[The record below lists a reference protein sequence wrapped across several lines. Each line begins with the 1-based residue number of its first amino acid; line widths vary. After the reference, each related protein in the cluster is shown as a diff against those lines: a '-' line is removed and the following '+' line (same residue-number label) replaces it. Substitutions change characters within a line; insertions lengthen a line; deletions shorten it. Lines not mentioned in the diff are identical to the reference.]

1 MDIARHIAEL
11 IGYAVV
17 GAGAVVTFAFQ
28 LFKRYGEKWLD
39 ARFDERLQN
48 LRHAQAQEIEGLRFK
63 VSTLL
68 DRATKLHQREFEVLP
83 EAWAKLSNAYWKAS
97 ALVAP
102 FKEIP
107 DLNRMS
113 EPQREAFIAKS
124 RLQDW
129 QKDEVR
135 AAADLSKKY
144 NELNAWYIL
153 GDAKSACTDSS
164 RYLGVQGIFIEPEL
178 RKKMD
183 RLNQLVW
190 NSLIEDESNKQY
202 DIRER
207 VQAAALRDEGGP
219 LREELEASIHRRIW
233 PAAKV
238 EL

>member
-1 MDIARHIAEL
+1 MDTARHIAEL
-11 IGYAVV
+11 VGYAVV

-28 LFKRYGEKWLD
+28 LFKRYGEKWLE

-83 EAWAKLSNAYWKAS
+83 EAWAKLSDAYWSAT

-102 FKEIP
+102 FRETYN
-107 DLNRMS
+107 LSSMS
-113 EPQREAFIAKS
+113 EPQLEALIAKS
-124 RLQDW
+124 RFQDW
-129 QKDEVR
+129 QKDEIR
-135 AAADLSKKY
+135 AASDVSKKY
-144 NELNAWYIL
+144 NEIHELYNLA
-153 GDAKSACTDSS
+153 DAKKACTDSS
-164 RYLGVQGIFIEPEL
+164 RYLGVQGIFVESEL

-183 RLNQLVW
+183 RLNQLIW
-190 NSLIEDESNKQY
+190 NSLIEDESNKQF
-202 DIRER
+202 DMRER
-207 VQAAALRDEGGP
+207 AQASALRDEGVP
-219 LREELEASIHRRIW
+219 LRDDLETAIHRRIW